1 MGNNNKK
8 KMLIDSAVGVILLLL
23 VTVLA
28 ACAKDN
34 NDTVEV
40 ADITE
45 DVNVDNSMSDVSNE
59 EQENLVSDT
68 EEKEADKDT
77 TATEKEEASNTEET
91 SDTEEPTEKTETS
104 NTEDPAI
111 ENAETTNKEET
122 ANTESNN
129 TESAANKTVTSSNWG
144 TPQEYNGDPE
154 GKGPGR
160 IIVKGFDY
168 NDFDNAGAS
177 WQGEY
182 WTASN
187 GVEIK
192 VLSVEGNETGMLPVP
207 DGKGK
212 DLEPN
217 SPFQV
222 AFAEA
227 FGIDINKFK
236 ADMNVTIPLATYKR
250 TEIDINDANIVAFR
264 NAYDY
269 KLYSMKGM
277 EDSFKPYE
285 YGEGVNLRL
294 AVATDGVAEFDITGA
309 KFWQIRKVNDYWEV
323 RMNAIPAD
331 FRWEGIHQILRYL
344 SPDGDSLY
352 DVIYEDVYYG
362 RFDVLPEYD
371 EWYSY
376 QNSQVMVKDTENM
389 GYMIYYFK

>member
-1 MGNNNKK
+1 MGNNNKRK
-8 KMLIDSAVGVILLLL
+8 IITGCVGVVMLLLIIFL
-23 VTVLA
+23 V
-28 ACAKDN
+28 ACSKDN
-34 NDTVEV
+34 GDVEV
-40 ADITE
+40 ASITE
-45 DVNVDNSMSDVSNE
+45 EVETTE
-59 EQENLVSDT
+59 EPETEEVETEEVETPEPDTEEPETEEPETEEPDTEEPDTEDSDT
-68 EEKEADKDT
+68 EE
-77 TATEKEEASNTEET
+77 SNTET
-91 SDTEEPTEKTETS
+91 TAPATTTTTS
-104 NTEDPAI
+104 N
-111 ENAETTNKEET
+111 
-122 ANTESNN
+122 S
-129 TESAANKTVTSSNWG
+129 WG
-144 TPQEYNGDPE
+144 IPQEYNGDPE

-192 VLSVEGNETGMLPVP
+192 ILSVEGNETGMLPVP

-236 ADMNVTIPLATYKR
+236 ADMNVTIPLASYKR
-250 TEIDINDANIVAFR
+250 TDIDINDSNLVAFR
-264 NAYDY
+264 DAYDY

-294 AVATDGVAEFDITGA
+294 AVATDGVAEFDIAGA
-309 KFWQIRKVNDYWEV
+309 KFWQIRKVNDYWEL

-352 DVIYEDVYYG
+352 QVIYEDVYYG